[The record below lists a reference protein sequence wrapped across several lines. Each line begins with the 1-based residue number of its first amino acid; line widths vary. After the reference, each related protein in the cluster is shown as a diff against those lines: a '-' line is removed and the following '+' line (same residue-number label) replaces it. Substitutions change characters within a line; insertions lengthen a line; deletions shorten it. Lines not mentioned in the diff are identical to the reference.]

1 MKLSDEQIA
10 AQSKLPKLQCLKV
23 TNSHKIIYPGKN
35 HDAWWD
41 LKQLMDQMQHAIN
54 IFEYLHPDKV
64 GIWLFNCSSAHEGI
78 AEDALNINNMNINPG
93 GKQWHL
99 HPTVIPINNPP
110 PKPGHP
116 DTRGQ
121 PQEMVYPADHPDLEL
136 HGQPK
141 GIKAVLQEWESVW
154 DELVSWCKKVVGKCK
169 ECLKSQAKKDVERH
183 VAEAETMG
191 QEDTLWDE
199 DVLQAHES
207 KYEPTSDWC
216 CMYWVLLLQED
227 FVTEKLMLQHYIES
241 HGHICMFLL
250 KFHCKL
256 NPIRMLWGFAKY
268 CESSIFSF
276 DSLLS
281 KVITTY
287 PMVNLQLQKELHLNV
302 STCVTC
308 S

>member
-1 MKLSDEQIA
+1 
-10 AQSKLPKLQCLKV
+10 
-23 TNSHKIIYPGKN
+23 
-35 HDAWWD
+35 
-41 LKQLMDQMQHAIN
+41 MDQMQHAIN

-78 AEDALNINNMNINPG
+78 AEDALNINNMNINPS

-169 ECLKSQAKKDVERH
+169 ECLKSQA
-183 VAEAETMG
+183 
-191 QEDTLWDE
+191 
-199 DVLQAHES
+199 
-207 KYEPTSDWC
+207 
-216 CMYWVLLLQED
+216 
-227 FVTEKLMLQHYIES
+227 
-241 HGHICMFLL
+241 
-250 KFHCKL
+250 
-256 NPIRMLWGFAKY
+256 
-268 CESSIFSF
+268 
-276 DSLLS
+276 
-281 KVITTY
+281 
-287 PMVNLQLQKELHLNV
+287 
-302 STCVTC
+302 
-308 S
+308 

>member
-1 MKLSDEQIA
+1 MCKYGDITHDPIHPILASGEKEHVLVAQDKCIVNVNKGPWHSWLNGDQQPLKKKGNGHAIHICGWICKTTGHLKLSDEQIA

-116 DTRGQ
+116 DTQG
-121 PQEMVYPADHPDLEL
+121 
-136 HGQPK
+136 
-141 GIKAVLQEWESVW
+141 
-154 DELVSWCKKVVGKCK
+154 
-169 ECLKSQAKKDVERH
+169 
-183 VAEAETMG
+183 
-191 QEDTLWDE
+191 
-199 DVLQAHES
+199 
-207 KYEPTSDWC
+207 
-216 CMYWVLLLQED
+216 
-227 FVTEKLMLQHYIES
+227 
-241 HGHICMFLL
+241 
-250 KFHCKL
+250 
-256 NPIRMLWGFAKY
+256 
-268 CESSIFSF
+268 
-276 DSLLS
+276 
-281 KVITTY
+281 
-287 PMVNLQLQKELHLNV
+287 
-302 STCVTC
+302 
-308 S
+308 